1 MQRIARAIA
10 VALISAGMIGGG
22 AVVANA
28 DAAVPTAEARRVST
42 VTGGGATA
50 RWTVDFGQRTS
61 TVSRLTGNVN
71 WGTRAQGQV
80 AGAPGAS
87 WTNWSW
93 SRTTAVAR
101 VTSGT
106 LVDAQVAWQP

>member
-1 MQRIARAIA
+1 M
-10 VALISAGMIGGG
+10 
-22 AVVANA
+22 
-28 DAAVPTAEARRVST
+28 ST
-42 VTGGGATA
+42 VAGGRATA
-50 RWTVDFGQRTS
+50 RWTVGFGQRS
-61 TVSRLTGNVN
+61 SKVSRLTGNVN

-80 AGAPGAS
+80 AGAHGAS
-87 WTNWSW
+87 WTSWSW